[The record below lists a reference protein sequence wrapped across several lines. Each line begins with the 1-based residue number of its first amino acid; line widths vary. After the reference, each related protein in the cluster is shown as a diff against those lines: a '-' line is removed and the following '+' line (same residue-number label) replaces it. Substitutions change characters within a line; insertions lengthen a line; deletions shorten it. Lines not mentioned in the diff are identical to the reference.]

1 MFFHVS
7 FDWFCVSLDCGT
19 WKARETI
26 TAIGTAN
33 NTPKNHIIVQHIS
46 IHINTTNGL
55 THSVFHINT
64 GTKNFSSD
72 CWIIVYN
79 IITART
85 HHRPVKTK
93 AETAAGIAHKNGP
106 MYGLISNN
114 HANTAKVA
122 FCGMLIQN
130 NSSIRSHI

>member
-1 MFFHVS
+1 MN
-7 FDWFCVSLDCGT
+7 
-19 WKARETI
+19 TI
-26 TAIGTAN
+26 R
-33 NTPKNHIIVQHIS
+33 
-46 IHINTTNGL
+46 GL

-79 IITART
+79 ITTART
-85 HHRPVKTK
+85 HHRPANTK

-106 MYGLISNN
+106 RYGIISNN
-114 HANTAKVA
+114 HANTANVA

-130 NSSIRSHI
+130 NSNIRSQI